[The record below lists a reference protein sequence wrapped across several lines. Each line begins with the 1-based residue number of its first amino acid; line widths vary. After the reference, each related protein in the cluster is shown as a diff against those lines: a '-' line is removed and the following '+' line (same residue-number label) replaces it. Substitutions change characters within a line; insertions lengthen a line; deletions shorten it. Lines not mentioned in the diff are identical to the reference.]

1 MDVASL
7 HKPVVKNSEKVA
19 SKVRKVD
26 SNVNDS
32 VIYGAA
38 SATKDVMDKNDLKP
52 KSKTFKSIFI
62 TSGPTKS
69 KRDNAHWVTYDPYNL

>member
-52 KSKTFKSIFI
+52 KKVEWLNTAGKV
-62 TSGPTKS
+62 
-69 KRDNAHWVTYDPYNL
+69 NMAHCIHVLH